1 MTATTPPD
9 LQAGT
14 HRLEFSGGR
23 VHLMGVLN
31 LSPESKNTPTV
42 ATDGEAAMSI
52 ADDHRRHG
60 ASVIDVGAQS
70 SHFDNAELS
79 PDEELNRLGDPVRRL
94 LDEGF
99 VVSIDTWKPAVVA
112 GMIQLGVSIINDT
125 GGLQNPEMV
134 DVVASAGVAAVVMYL
149 EGETP
154 LAVGSIELEGSLV
167 GQMVDR
173 LGERVRN
180 LADKG
185 ITEVVVDP
193 GIGISYQGDRSLYNR
208 HQIDVIRRLGDFR
221 ALDKPVLLPVPR
233 KTELAPTLA
242 LATLALE
249 HGADILRV
257 HDVEAVAGI
266 ARLMGRMY

>member
-1 MTATTPPD
+1 
-9 LQAGT
+9 
-14 HRLEFSGGR
+14 
-23 VHLMGVLN
+23 MGVLN
-31 LSPESKNTPTV
+31 LSPESKNAPTV
-42 ATDGEAAMSI
+42 ATDSEAAMRI
-52 ADDHRRHG
+52 ADDHRRNG

-79 PDEELNRLGDPVRRL
+79 PEEELNRLGDAVRRL

-112 GMIQLGVSIINDT
+112 GMIELGVSIINDT
-125 GGLQNPEMV
+125 GGLRNPAVV
-134 DVVASAGVAAVVMYL
+134 DAIASAGVAAVVMYL

-173 LGERVRN
+173 LGDRVRN
-180 LADKG
+180 LADQG
-185 ITEVVVDP
+185 ITDVAVDP
-193 GIGISYQGDRSLYNR
+193 GIGISYQGDRSAYNR

-221 ALDKPVLLPVPR
+221 TLGKPVLLPVPR

-249 HGADILRV
+249 YGADILRV

-266 ARLMGRMY
+266 ARMIGRM